1 MPGTKEIRSKI
12 ASVKS
17 TQKITKAMQM
27 VATSKMRRAQERMR
41 LARPYA
47 QKMRNVI
54 GHLTEANPDYRHP
67 FLVTRE
73 PKAVGF
79 IVISTDRGLAGA
91 LNANV
96 FKQTL
101 LLMREWQGKGAQVSL
116 CIIGTKGLAFFR
128 RLSVPILANVSHLGD
143 RPHVKDLIGTVK
155 VMLDAY
161 RAGALDRLLLVN
173 AQFVNTMTQ
182 RAAVEQLLPIE
193 ALDTEGLQE
202 HWDYIYEPEAAY
214 ILDGLLMRYIESQVY
229 RAAVENV
236 ASEMAARMVAMKA
249 ASDNAGKLITELQL
263 IYNKARQAAITKRS
277 EEHTSELQ
285 SQSNLVCRLLLE
297 KKKKKSKKRPH
308 LSIEV
313 QAAFNSIR

>member
-12 ASVKS
+12 SSVKN

-47 QKMRNVI
+47 QKMRTVI

-67 FLVTRE
+67 FLQPRDEVRSI
-73 PKAVGF
+73 GI
-79 IVISTDRGLAGA
+79 IVVSTDRGLAGA

-101 LLMREWQGKGAQVSL
+101 YLMRDWQGKGATASL
-116 CIIGTKGLAFFR
+116 CIIGAKGLAFFR
-128 RLSVPILANVSHLGD
+128 RLGVPVLANISHLGD

-161 RAGALDRLLLVN
+161 RERQIDRLFLIN

-182 RAAVEQLLPIE
+182 RPVAEQLLPIE
-193 ALDTEGLQE
+193 RVDTEGLQE
-202 HWDYIYEPEAAY
+202 HWDYIYEPEAAR

-249 ASDNAGKLITELQL
+249 ASDNAGKLISELQL
-263 IYNKARQAAITKRS
+263 IYNKARQAAITKELS
-277 EEHTSELQ
+277 EIVSG
-285 SQSNLVCRLLLE
+285 
-297 KKKKKSKKRPH
+297 
-308 LSIEV
+308 
-313 QAAFNSIR
+313 AAAV

>member
-27 VATSKMRRAQERMR
+27 VATSKMRRALERMR

-47 QKMRNVI
+47 EKMRNVI

-73 PKAVGF
+73 PKSVGI

-96 FKQTL
+96 FRQTL
-101 LLMREWQGKGAQVSL
+101 YLMREWQAKGAQASL
-116 CIIGTKGLAFFR
+116 CLIGAKGLQFFR
-128 RLSVPILANVSHLGD
+128 RLATPIRANVSHLGD

-161 RAGALDRLLLVN
+161 RNGEIDRLLLLN
-173 AQFVNTMTQ
+173 ARFVNTMTQ
-182 RAAVEQLLPIE
+182 KPTVEQLLPIE
-193 ALDTEGLQE
+193 AMDTESLQE
-202 HWDYIYEPEAAY
+202 HWDYIYEPEAAQ

-229 RAAVENV
+229 RGAVENV

-249 ASDNAGKLITELQL
+249 ASDNATKLITELQL
-263 IYNKARQAAITKRS
+263 IYNKARQAAITKELS
-277 EEHTSELQ
+277 EI
-285 SQSNLVCRLLLE
+285 VGG
-297 KKKKKSKKRPH
+297 
-308 LSIEV
+308 
-313 QAAFNSIR
+313 AAAV

>member
-12 ASVKS
+12 ASVKN

-27 VATSKMRRAQERMR
+27 VATSKMRRALERMR
-41 LARPYA
+41 RALPYA
-47 QKMRNVI
+47 EKMRNVI

-73 PKAVGF
+73 PKSVGI

-96 FKQTL
+96 FRQTL
-101 LLMREWQGKGAQVSL
+101 YLMREWQAKGAQPSL
-116 CIIGTKGLAFFR
+116 CLIGAKGLQFFR
-128 RLSVPILANVSHLGD
+128 RLATPIRANVSHLGD

-161 RAGALDRLLLVN
+161 RSGEIDRLLLLN
-173 AQFVNTMTQ
+173 ARFVNTMTQ
-182 RAAVEQLLPIE
+182 RPTVEQLLPIE
-193 ALDTEGLQE
+193 AMDTESLQE
-202 HWDYIYEPEAAY
+202 HWDYIYEPEAAQ

-229 RAAVENV
+229 RGAVENV

-249 ASDNAGKLITELQL
+249 ASDNATKLITELQL
-263 IYNKARQAAITKRS
+263 IYNKARQAAITKELS
-277 EEHTSELQ
+277 EI
-285 SQSNLVCRLLLE
+285 VGG
-297 KKKKKSKKRPH
+297 
-308 LSIEV
+308 
-313 QAAFNSIR
+313 AAAV

>member
-12 ASVKS
+12 SSVKN

-27 VATSKMRRAQERMR
+27 VATSKMRRAQERMK

-73 PKAVGF
+73 PKAIG
-79 IVISTDRGLAGA
+79 IIIISTDRGLAGA

-96 FKQTL
+96 FKQTI
-101 LLMREWQGKGAQVSL
+101 LLMREWQGRGASIAL
-116 CIIGTKGLAFFR
+116 CLIGAKGLNFFR
-128 RLSVPILANVSHLGD
+128 RLGTPILANVSNLGD

-161 RAGALDRLLLVN
+161 RKGELDRLFLVN
-173 AQFVNTMTQ
+173 AHFVNTMTQ
-182 RAAVEQLLPIE
+182 KPTVEQLLPIE
-193 ALDTEGLQE
+193 AMDTEGLQE
-202 HWDYIYEPEAAY
+202 HWDYIYEPDAAA

-229 RAAVENV
+229 RGAVENV

-249 ASDNAGKLITELQL
+249 ATDNAGKLINELQL
-263 IYNKARQAAITKRS
+263 IYNKARQAAITKELS
-277 EEHTSELQ
+277 EI
-285 SQSNLVCRLLLE
+285 VGG
-297 KKKKKSKKRPH
+297 
-308 LSIEV
+308 
-313 QAAFNSIR
+313 AAAV

>member
-1 MPGTKEIRSKI
+1 MPGTKEIRTKI

-27 VATSKMRRAQERMR
+27 VATSKMRRAQERMK

-47 QKMRNVI
+47 LKMRNVI

-73 PKAVGF
+73 PKAIGV
-79 IVISTDRGLAGA
+79 IVISTDRGLAGG

-101 LLMREWQGKGAQVSL
+101 TLLREWQGKGAQVSL
-116 CIIGTKGLAFFR
+116 CLIGGKGLTFFR
-128 RLSVPILANVSHLGD
+128 RLGLPILANVSGLGD
-143 RPHVKDLIGTVK
+143 KPRVKDLIGTVK

-161 RAGALDRLLLVN
+161 RAGELDRLFLVN

-182 RAAVEQLLPIE
+182 KPCVAQLLPIE

-202 HWDYIYEPEAAY
+202 HWDYIYEPDAAG

-229 RAAVENV
+229 RGAVENV
-236 ASEMAARMVAMKA
+236 ASEMAARMIAMGA
-249 ASDNAGKLITELQL
+249 ATDNAGKLINELQL
-263 IYNKARQAAITKRS
+263 IYNKARQAAITKELS
-277 EEHTSELQ
+277 EI
-285 SQSNLVCRLLLE
+285 VGG
-297 KKKKKSKKRPH
+297 
-308 LSIEV
+308 
-313 QAAFNSIR
+313 AAAV